1 MAPPLTVGP
10 AGLGGACE
18 HGPAPNWDPPIWAG
32 LVRLAPPLTVGPAP
46 WDGGFLPAP
55 EGAGP
60 AAMPAARGRLRWL
73 LAGAPRR
80 RWVSGPDPR
89 LSESLQLFQ
98 RLRAEQ
104 EQRNGAGNGAGP
116 PPGSLI
122 RITLPGGRF
131 LSGRALQT
139 TPFQVATELGGGLAE
154 AALVARVNGTL
165 QDLEQPLATDTDLEL
180 LDFSAPE
187 ARAAF
192 WRSGACLL
200 GAVAAQF
207 FGATFC
213 RAQATE
219 DGFFCDLHMGDRAV
233 QRCELPALEDAC
245 AAFARG
251 SHRFERLEATP
262 QQLQQL
268 FKHNSFQLQQTEEVT
283 SPTATVYRCG
293 PLLQLCPGPL
303 LRHTGH
309 ISALRVLTS
318 SAALWPGPG
327 AQRWLQRV
335 AAVAFPSA
343 QLLAGWQQAQD
354 EAALR
359 DHRRIGREQELFF
372 FHKLSPGSCFFLP
385 RGAHIYNTLVEFIRS
400 EYRARGFSEVVT
412 PNIFSPELWQ
422 QSGHWQHYST
432 NMFTFS
438 AGTETLSLKPMNCP
452 AHCLMFAHRPRSWRE
467 LPLRLAD
474 FGVLHR
480 NEPPGSLTGLTRVRR
495 FQQDDAHIFCTMEQL
510 EAEIDACLDFV
521 RSVYSVLGFSFRLAL
536 ATRPPGFLGDP
547 QTWDHAEQQLER
559 SLRTFAQPWEL
570 APADGAFYGP
580 KIDIRIRDALG
591 RQHQCGTIQLDF
603 QMPERFE
610 LEYASAAG
618 GAARPVL
625 IHRAVLGSVERM
637 VAVLAESCGGR
648 WPFWLSPLQAVV
660 IPQAPEVED
669 YAREAA
675 LRGEG
680 ILAELDGDAGA
691 SLGRKIRRAQLAH
704 YNFQLVVG
712 RRERARGTAD
722 VRTRGNRRLG
732 EVQLPRLLR
741 RLREL
746 RDGRV
751 PDAEES
757 F

>member
-1 MAPPLTVGP
+1 MPVPRAPARLLF
-10 AGLGGACE
+10 AG
-18 HGPAPNWDPPIWAG
+18 
-32 LVRLAPPLTVGPAP
+32 V
-46 WDGGFLPAP
+46 
-55 EGAGP
+55 
-60 AAMPAARGRLRWL
+60 
-73 LAGAPRR
+73 PRR
-80 RWVSGPDPR
+80 HRVSGPDSR
-89 LSESLQLFQ
+89 LTESLRLFQ
-98 RLRAEQ
+98 QLRAEQ
-104 EQRNGAGNGAGP
+104 EQRNAGRTGPVP
-116 PPGSLI
+116 PPGTPI
-122 RITLPGGRF
+122 RITLPGGSS
-131 LSGRALQT
+131 LPGRALQDY
-139 TPFQVATELGGGLAE
+139 PFPGGHGAGVE

-165 QDLEQPLATDTDLEL
+165 QDLDQPLASDASLEL
-180 LDFSAPE
+180 LDFNTPE
-187 ARAAF
+187 GRGAF
-192 WRSGACLL
+192 WRSGACVL
-200 GAVAAQF
+200 GAVAEQF
-207 FGATFC
+207 FRATFC
-213 RAQATE
+213 SAQATE
-219 DGFFCDLHMGDRAV
+219 DGFFCDLHMGDRTV
-233 QRCELPALEDAC
+233 QRGELPALEDAC
-245 AAFARG
+245 AAFARDR
-251 SHRFERLEATP
+251 HRFERLEATRR
-262 QQLQQL
+262 QLREL
-268 FKHNSFQLQQTEEVT
+268 FQHNSFQLQQIEEDVT

-293 PLLQLCPGPL
+293 PLLHICPGPL
-303 LRHTGH
+303 LRHTGL
-309 ISALRVLTS
+309 ISALRVLTG
-318 SAALWPGPG
+318 LG
-327 AQRWLQRV
+327 AQQQGSGAQQWLQRV

-343 QLLAGWQQAQD
+343 QLLAAWQQAQD

-359 DHRRIGREQELFF
+359 DHRAHRAGEPQELFF

-412 PNIFSPELWQ
+412 PNLFKPRLWE
-422 QSGHWQHYST
+422 QSGHWQHYSS
-432 NMFTFS
+432 NMFTFT

-480 NEPPGSLTGLTRVRR
+480 HEPPGSLAGLTRVRR

-510 EAEIDACLDFV
+510 EAEIDACLDFI

-536 ATRPPGFLGDP
+536 ATRPPWLPGGTP
-547 QTWDHAEQQLER
+547 EAWDRAEQQLER
-559 SLRTFAQPWEL
+559 SLRTFGQPWEL

-610 LEYASAAG
+610 LEYARIGLRGGGGAPVTPSRCAAARAG
-618 GAARPVL
+618 AAARPVL

-669 YAREAA
+669 YAREVQAV
-675 LRGEG
+675 LQGEG
-680 ILAELDGDAGA
+680 ILAELDGDLGA
-691 SLGRKIRRAQLAH
+691 TLARKIRRAQLAH

-712 RRERARGTAD
+712 PRERARGTVS
-722 VRTRGNRRLG
+722 VRTRQNRRLG
-732 EVQLPRLLR
+732 EVELRRLLR